1 MELSSARKQTAASCR
16 GHLFNSGSGYCL
28 QTIDIGHPEYAA
40 VLVAD
45 TAFWSI
51 IKKECLGQVFT
62 SGEIFSK
69 LKKYSSRMK
78 EEIHTLR
85 FNLKPSAVYFNPTEI
100 CNLNCS
106 YCYIPEEIRKEGANM
121 SADQLE
127 KSLHILKEY
136 FLSTLPSG
144 RKPLIVFHGSEPLI
158 NKKVLFQSIEKH
170 IHEFEFGIQTNA
182 VLLEKEDFKF
192 LSSYNVAIGISLDG
206 HNSLIAD
213 KYRKDWSSKGVF
225 KKVLEIVKM
234 AKGYPLFNVICTVT
248 NGNVKSLTKII
259 EFFHQHHIENCLINQ
274 VRCTLDGGKKSKPDD
289 AIMAQMFIDALKR
302 SYELFQQTGR
312 KIIIGNFANILLSI
326 IAPSARRLMC
336 DINPCG
342 AGRCFFSVSAKGDVY
357 PCSEFIG
364 LPRFKGGNLFKD
376 TLSKILLSEP
386 FSIVTDR
393 RIENIAPCKQC
404 AIRHFCGAPCPAEAY
419 QLHGTMQ
426 SPGAF
431 CEFYEHQVRYAFR
444 LIADKKESAYL
455 WDNWDKNT
463 TEMFRF

>member
-1 MELSSARKQTAASCR
+1 
-16 GHLFNSGSGYCL
+16 
-28 QTIDIGHPEYAA
+28 
-40 VLVAD
+40 
-45 TAFWSI
+45 
-51 IKKECLGQVFT
+51 
-62 SGEIFSK
+62 
-69 LKKYSSRMK
+69 
-78 EEIHTLR
+78 
-85 FNLKPSAVYFNPTEI
+85 
-100 CNLNCS
+100 
-106 YCYIPEEIRKEGANM
+106 M

-192 LSSYNVAIGISLDG
+192 LSSHNVTIGISLDG
-206 HNSLIAD
+206 HNSFIAD